1 MNRISL
7 ALLALSLTFGAVA
20 CKSEPEQKTEAKTE
34 EAKTEAKTEEPK
46 TEEKKTEPKGPQP
59 TRVD

>member
-7 ALLALSLTFGAVA
+7 ALLALSLTFGGVA
-20 CKSEPEQKTEAKTE
+20 CKADPETKTPAKTEQKTEAKTEAKTE
-34 EAKTEAKTEEPK
+34 EAKTE
-46 TEEKKTEPKGPQP
+46 EPKGPQP

>member
-7 ALLALSLTFGAVA
+7 ALLALSLTFGGVA
-20 CKSEPEQKTEAKTE
+20 CKSDPEAKTEAKTE
-34 EAKTEAKTEEPK
+34 QKTEAKTEAKTEEKK
-46 TEEKKTEPKGPQP
+46 TEEPKGPQP